1 MTRALAFWTLAATLF
16 TFMAAAAA
24 PSPLYVVYQAQW
36 GFTGTTL
43 TVVFGVYALALL
55 AALVTVGAVS
65 DHVGRR
71 PVLLASLAVQL
82 VALIVFVSA
91 DGVGW
96 LLLARVLQGL
106 ATGAA
111 TGAITAGLVDVQP
124 TRRPGLAS
132 LVTSAVPGL
141 GLGLGALGSGLLVEH
156 APAPTTLVFV
166 PLIAVTVLMTAGIAL
181 VPETSTRR
189 PGALASLR
197 PRLAVPVAGRAT
209 FFGTVPIFAA
219 TWGVAGLYLSLGP
232 SLVAEVLH
240 LRDHLVSGAVVCT
253 LMIGAAVGSVLAR
266 GREPRSAMITGAL
279 GLALGLALT
288 LVGLH
293 SGSLGTLFLGSA
305 VSGLGFGFS
314 FLGAFATA
322 AALAAP
328 EHRAALFA
336 TIYTVNYLAF
346 SLPAIAAGAAAT
358 SFGLAATADVYGVV
372 VIVISLAAAAFLT
385 RRQPAP
391 VHCG

>member
-1 MTRALAFWTLAATLF
+1 MAFWTLATTLF

-55 AALVTVGAVS
+55 AALVTVGALS

-71 PVLLASLAVQL
+71 PVLLVSLAAQL
-82 VALIVFVSA
+82 LALIMFVTA

-96 LLLARVLQGL
+96 LVAARVLQGL

-124 TRRPGLAS
+124 AHRPGLAP

-141 GLGLGALGSGLLVEH
+141 GLGLGALGSGLLVEY

-166 PLIAVTVLMTAGIAL
+166 LLIAATAVMAALTALM
-181 VPETSTRR
+181 PETSGRR
-189 PGALASLR
+189 PGALASLL
-197 PRLAVPVAGRAT
+197 PRLTVPGTGRRT
-209 FFGTVPIFAA
+209 FFAAVPIFAA

-240 LRDHLVSGAVVCT
+240 LRNHLVSGAVVCA

-266 GREPRSAMITGAL
+266 GRDPRSAMVTGAS
-279 GLALGLALT
+279 GLAGGLAIT
-288 LVGLH
+288 LMGLH
-293 SGSLGTLFLGSA
+293 IDSLSALFLGTA
-305 VSGLGFGFS
+305 VSGLGFGIA
-314 FLGAFATA
+314 FLGAFATTT
-322 AALAAP
+322 ALAVP
-328 EHRAALFA
+328 ERRAALFA
-336 TIYTVNYLAF
+336 TVYTVNYLAF
-346 SLPAIAAGAAAT
+346 SLPAIVAGAAAT
-358 SFGLAATADVYGVV
+358 SFGLAVTADVYGLT
-372 VIVISLAAAAFLT
+372 VIVISLAAAVFLVLE
-385 RRQPAP
+385 RRKAPAT